1 MAMSME
7 MADAR
12 KLLLHHRPSGA
23 LQTRPPDPESAWVRK
38 PSRQTM
44 TRTPASCT
52 FRTMRQSQEFV
63 QRTTRTPAF
72 RTVHSMWKRI
82 AGGRS
87 WWSVCYFNRHLITSY
102 HCSPDRIDI
111 PHLTHGLLT
120 TLYFGF
126 LFSFFFAK
134 CAWGRRRGQTDSF
147 AANRKTK
154 RRNIPFLR
162 SAVLWLFRSWTRVRG
177 LSVGVRCLRC

>member
-1 MAMSME
+1 MQISFGRRPISRGKKFPAFLRSLGGFVPRRKFFSLPPTQPL
-7 MADAR
+7 ADAW
-12 KLLLHHRPSGA
+12 KLSLHHRPSGA
-23 LQTRPPDPESAWVRK
+23 IQTRPPDPENASVRK

-72 RTVHSMWKRI
+72 RTVHSIWKRI

-120 TLYFGF
+120 TLYFWLSF
-126 LFSFFFAK
+126 LV
-134 CAWGRRRGQTDSF
+134 
-147 AANRKTK
+147 
-154 RRNIPFLR
+154 FLCQMLLGKEAR
-162 SAVLWLFRSWTRVRG
+162 TN
-177 LSVGVRCLRC
+177 

>member
-72 RTVHSMWKRI
+72 ELSTVCGNELQEVGRGGQSATSI
-82 AGGRS
+82 AIS
-87 WWSVCYFNRHLITSY
+87 LPLIIAALIELISLTSLMV
-102 HCSPDRIDI
+102 S
-111 PHLTHGLLT
+111 
-120 TLYFGF
+120 
-126 LFSFFFAK
+126 
-134 CAWGRRRGQTDSF
+134 
-147 AANRKTK
+147 
-154 RRNIPFLR
+154 
-162 SAVLWLFRSWTRVRG
+162 
-177 LSVGVRCLRC
+177 